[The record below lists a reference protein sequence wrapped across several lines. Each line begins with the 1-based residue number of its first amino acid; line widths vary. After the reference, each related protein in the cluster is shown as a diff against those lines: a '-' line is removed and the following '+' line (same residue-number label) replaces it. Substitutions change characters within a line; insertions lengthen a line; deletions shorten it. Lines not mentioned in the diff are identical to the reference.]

1 MLSLRLARRHY
12 DGYGANP
19 SRSKKQQETLR
30 SAQSDEENLQRS
42 HSNRPGREDTHGES
56 KDGEKDDSDTEVRN
70 DQAESDR
77 DTAEDEQQQK
87 DEIQNKKKESDPHYV
102 TWDSDDD
109 PLNPQNWSYLKKWSI
124 LILVSGVTFIVTFS
138 SSVFSADTMVV
149 SELFGISTEVSE
161 LGTGLYLVGFGVGPL
176 AFGPMSEA
184 FGRSPVY
191 FGTFLAFLLC
201 NLGPALGQNPQAVF
215 VSRFFTGK
223 STSCFVQRLS
233 RHSC

>member
-12 DGYGANP
+12 DGYEANP
-19 SRSKKQQETLR
+19 SRTQKQQETLR
-30 SAQSDEENLQRS
+30 SARSDEENLQHSR
-42 HSNRPGREDTHGES
+42 SNRPSQEDNHDKS
-56 KDGEKDDSDTEVRN
+56 NDSEKDDSDTEVGN
-70 DQAESDR
+70 DQTASDR
-77 DTAEDEQQQK
+77 DPAEGEQQQK
-87 DEIQNKKKESDPHYV
+87 EEIENKKKESDPHYV

-138 SSVFSADTMVV
+138 SSVFSADSKVV
-149 SELFGISTEVSE
+149 SELFGISAEVSE
-161 LGTGLYLVGFGVGPL
+161 LGTALYLVGFGVGPL

-215 VSRFFTGK
+215 ISRFFTGK

-233 RHSC
+233 RHSY